1 MLLTTT
7 KKASGLMQYFLTY
20 ILPPIGLA
28 LTIFGLWLTIRQIR
42 SPNLEVIC
50 NPPDD
55 GNPASLNCEIR
66 NTGRGEAKHVSVSF
80 TFSLP
85 LETNVLASPEVGAR
99 IVEAQQ
105 IPDPHQHPAS
115 AALLMAFRIEIPRV
129 AAKDTVKFRVT
140 TANEDNQ
147 RAAKHIVKI
156 RREISSI
163 ITELGSAI
171 KRKYPDEGKDWN
183 TDLIISARIKGEN
196 LFRPGRFSYEKGR
209 KDILYITEE
218 EQLAMASEQD
228 LVSRYKKE
236 FINVFQN
243 RPEFKAPVIRV
254 RTPQGDST
262 YAIFPPHVRTSLIF
276 EVSRRK
282 IREAGGLIVYPP
294 VPKSYD

>member
-1 MLLTTT
+1 MLLTAT
-7 KKASGLMQYFLTY
+7 KKGTSRMQYFLY
-20 ILPPIGLA
+20 LLPLA
-28 LTIFGLWLTIRQIR
+28 LTIFGLWLAIRQIR

-85 LETNVLASPEVGAR
+85 LETKVLASPEVGAR
-99 IVEAQQ
+99 LVEAQQ
-105 IPDPHQHPAS
+105 IPDPHLQPAS
-115 AALLMAFRIEIPRV
+115 AALLMAFRIELPRV

-147 RAAKHIVKI
+147 RAAKQIVKI

-163 ITELGSAI
+163 ISELGSAI

-196 LFRPGRFSYEKGR
+196 IFRPGRFSYEKGR

-218 EQLAMASEQD
+218 EQLAMENHQN
-228 LVSRYKKE
+228 LNSRYKKE
-236 FINVFQN
+236 FINIFQN
-243 RPEFKAPVIRV
+243 RPEFTAPVIRV

-262 YAIFPPHVRTSLIF
+262 YAIHPPHVRSSVILD
-276 EVSRRK
+276 VSRK
-282 IREAGGLIVYPP
+282 EIKEAGRLLVYPP